1 MDPKDHAARRDRLR
15 ARAVTTTIVAT
26 VVAAPV
32 LALWAAYRGAPLT
45 GEGVDGRPASTSEA
59 QDPEGL
65 DGGQAGGYENAG
77 NASAGPG
84 SRVTKGGSS
93 DVSVEVV
100 SARGTTPG
108 HLAVTAGT
116 SGDTTMVTL
125 TASGSSPVRWS
136 ARTGAAWLYLS
147 RSSGTLEPG
156 ESMTVKVYVDHLR
169 EPHGPLD
176 RAGGDR
182 PGGRGGHD
190 HRVREGGLVLPP
202 RRETGPHR
210 EHPDP
215 LGGGL
220 HPGRDPQPGP
230 VPDSG
235 GPDADGHRH
244 RDVLPGPGNLFGA
257 AGEGGDPGT
266 GTP

>member
-1 MDPKDHAARRDRLR
+1 
-15 ARAVTTTIVAT
+15 
-26 VVAAPV
+26 
-32 LALWAAYRGAPLT
+32 
-45 GEGVDGRPASTSEA
+45 VDGRPASRSEA

-108 HLAVTAGT
+108 HLAVAAGT
-116 SGDTTMVTL
+116 SGDTTLVTL

-169 EPHGPLD
+169 EP
-176 RAGGDR
+176 AGRWTARVAIAPAGTVVTITGYGKAGSSSR
-182 PGGRGGHD
+182 PGGK
-190 HRVREGGLVLPP
+190 
-202 RRETGPHR
+202 
-210 EHPDP
+210 PDP
-215 LGGGL
+215 TAST
-220 HPGRDPQPGP
+220 PTP
-230 VPDSG
+230 S
-235 GPDADGHRH
+235 
-244 RDVLPGPGNLFGA
+244 GPGSTPA
-257 AGEGGDPGT
+257 ATPSQDPSPTPADPTPTATATETSSPDPGTSSAPPGEGGDPGT
-266 GTP
+266 GTS